1 MQAIFDHLTAVIL
14 GAGVILL
21 LGSAWF
27 VASKSSTN
35 AALGY
40 QSRTLSGTT
49 ISIFER
55 DFRNIG
61 SGVPTDEQAII
72 QMQTSGTNHVLEF
85 KSTIDPSENPTPT
98 WIRYTV
104 DQLQANQCLDEPPC
118 YSLTRMENHGSWE
131 VSGPENVRLSRFFLQ
146 TFPTGAVNDDI
157 QYIEVS
163 MAFDAQQTP
172 QREFSWEN
180 TFYLTALDIR
190 RNLD

>member
-1 MQAIFDHLTAVIL
+1 MQAIFDHLTAVIV

-49 ISIFER
+49 VSILER

-72 QMQTSGTNHVLEF
+72 QMQASGMYQVFEF
-85 KSTIDPSENPTPT
+85 QTVVDPVDPSPTLV
-98 WIRYTV
+98 RYEV
-104 DQLQANQCLDEPPC
+104 DQLPPNQCLDEPPC
-118 YSLTRMENHGSWE
+118 YSLTRKENGDI
-131 VSGPENVRLSRFFLQ
+131 SGPENVRLSRFSLQ
-146 TFPTGAVNDDI
+146 TFPAGALNDDI
-157 QYIEVS
+157 QHIEVS

-172 QREFSWEN
+172 QREFAWEN